1 MVNDSKAEAL
11 EAKGLYRRAATR
23 WQEVMMLCAED
34 DDREWVKQRRDMC
47 LTNVKRPPVKT
58 DDYGDLHKAVTETQH
73 RMGIAQPN
81 GNAFRLNGGKR
92 QRQANSGVM
101 VRSKVRTKTAV
112 NSGLFLTDFKPS

>member
-1 MVNDSKAEAL
+1 MVNDRKAEEL

-23 WQEVMMLCAED
+23 WQEVMMICAED
-34 DDREWVKQRRDMC
+34 DDREWVKQRRDTC

-81 GNAFRLNGGKR
+81 GNAFRLNGGKK
-92 QRQANSGVM
+92 QRQATSGGD
-101 VRSKVRTKTAV
+101 S
-112 NSGLFLTDFKPS
+112 SQ